1 MPSISYA
8 ITACNEHTELERLL
22 NQLSTNISSEDEII
36 VQLDSENFTQ
46 EVERV
51 VEKYSK
57 TTRIYFTLSGD
68 FATFKNNIKKHCTK
82 EYIFFIDADEYLSE
96 ELIENLKEILE
107 QNIHTQL
114 FLIPRINTVEGLTPE
129 HIQKWRW
136 NVNDKGWVNFPD
148 YQTRIVKNEP
158 EINWENKVHE
168 RLVGFKLYAS
178 LPDEYCLIHPKDIK
192 RQEKQ
197 NELYN
202 NIQ

>member
-1 MPSISYA
+1 MPTISYA
-8 ITACNEHTELERLL
+8 ITACNEHTELDRLL
-22 NQLSTNISSEDEII
+22 DQLSKEIPSTDEII

-57 TTRIYFTLSGD
+57 ITRIYFTLNGD
-68 FATFKNNIKKHCTK
+68 FSTFKNNIKKHCTK
-82 EYIFFIDADEYLSE
+82 DYIFFIDADEYLSE
-96 ELIENLKEILE
+96 ELLENLKEILE
-107 QNIHTQL
+107 QNTHTQL

-129 HIQKWRW
+129 HIQRWGW
-136 NVNDKGWVNFPD
+136 NVNEKGWVNFPD
-148 YQTRIVKNEP
+148 HQTRIVKNEP

-192 RQEKQ
+192 RQERQ
-197 NELYN
+197 NDFYSKL
-202 NIQ
+202 

>member
-57 TTRIYFTLSGD
+57 TTRIYFALSGD

-192 RQEKQ
+192 RQERQ
-197 NELYN
+197 NDFYSKL
-202 NIQ
+202 